1 MNRFSML
8 YLDHAATTP
17 IRPQV
22 WEAMSG
28 LADRG
33 WGNPTGF
40 HAPARAAKNAL
51 EEARERIAAVL
62 HCRPLEV
69 VFTSGGTESDNL
81 AVKGAALA
89 GRRRG
94 GVVTSVV
101 EHEAV
106 LSSVGFLELLGC
118 SVTRVGVDRDGMV
131 DPCEVAEAVTPE
143 TAVVS
148 VMAANNETGA
158 RQPVRKIAEAVR
170 DRAGSNALVHT
181 DAVQAFVSEELRVDE
196 LGVDLLS
203 LAAHKFG
210 GPPGVGMLY
219 VRDGVGL
226 EPVAHGGGQEL
237 GRRSGTHNVLGAV
250 GMARAMELAASDR
263 ERFHRDVR
271 EARRRF
277 EAALLEKV
285 PGLAITSQP
294 VRTIHHS
301 HLRFPG
307 VANQTLLVRLDRL
320 GLAASAG
327 SSCQSGAARV
337 SHVLSAMGI
346 SDSEARSSVRFS
358 FGWTTR
364 PADGDRAAELTLRAL
379 EGLL

>member
-1 MNRFSML
+1 ML

-17 IRPQV
+17 IRPHV
-22 WEAMSG
+22 WEALSA

-40 HAPARAAKNAL
+40 HASARAAKNAL
-51 EEARERIAAVL
+51 EEARERVAAVL
-62 HCRPLEV
+62 GCRPLDV
-69 VFTSGGTESDNL
+69 VFTGGGTESDNL

-89 GRRRG
+89 GGGRG
-94 GVVTSVV
+94 RVVTSEV

-106 LSSVGFLELLGC
+106 LSSVRFLEAWGC
-118 SVTRVGVDRDGMV
+118 PVTRVGVDSDGLV
-131 DPCEVAEAVTPE
+131 DPSEVAEAVTPG

-170 DRAGSNALVHT
+170 DRAGANVLIHT
-181 DAVQAFVSEELRVDE
+181 DAVQAFVSEELRVEE

-210 GPPGVGMLY
+210 GPTGVGVLY
-219 VRDGVGL
+219 VRDGVAL
-226 EPVAHGGGQEL
+226 EPVVHGGGQEL
-237 GRRSGTHNVLGAV
+237 GRRSGTHHVLGAV
-250 GMARAMELAASDR
+250 GMAVAMELAAADR
-263 ERFHRDVR
+263 ARFQQDVS

-277 EAALLEKV
+277 ETALSENV
-285 PGLAITSQP
+285 PGLVITSHP
-294 VRTIHHS
+294 VRTTQHS

-327 SSCQSGAARV
+327 SSCQSGAAQV

-346 SDSEARSSVRFS
+346 SDTQARSSVRFS

-364 PADGDRAAELTLRAL
+364 PSDGDRAAELTLRAL
-379 EGLL
+379 GGLS

>member
-1 MNRFSML
+1 ML

-22 WEAMSG
+22 WEAMSD
-28 LADRG
+28 LVDRG

-40 HAPARAAKNAL
+40 HASARAAKNAL
-51 EEARERIAAVL
+51 EEARERVAEVL
-62 HCRPLEV
+62 GCRPLEV

-81 AVKGAALA
+81 AIKGGALA
-89 GRRRG
+89 GGGRG
-94 GVVTSVV
+94 GVVTSAV

-106 LSSVGFLELLGC
+106 LNAARFLEEWGC
-118 SVTRVGVDRDGMV
+118 PVTVVGVDSDGLV
-131 DPCEVAEAVTPE
+131 DPSEIAEAVTPGI
-143 TAVVS
+143 AVVS

-158 RQPVRKIAEAVR
+158 GQPIRKIVEAVR
-170 DRAGSNALVHT
+170 DRAGPDTLVHT
-181 DAVQAFVSEELRVDE
+181 DAVQSFVSDDLRVDE
-196 LGVDLLS
+196 LGVDLLT
-203 LAAHKFG
+203 LAGHKFG
-210 GPPGVGMLY
+210 GPTGVGVLY
-219 VRDGVGL
+219 VREGVTL
-226 EPVAHGGGQEL
+226 EPVSHGGGQEL
-237 GRRSGTHNVLGAV
+237 GRRSGTHHVLGAV
-250 GMARAMELAASDR
+250 GMAMAMELAASDR
-263 ERFHRDVR
+263 ARFNRDVR

-277 EAALLEKV
+277 ETALSERV
-285 PGLAITSQP
+285 PRLLVTSHSA
-294 VRTIHHS
+294 RTVHHS

-327 SSCQSGAARV
+327 SSCQSGAAKV

-346 SDSEARSSVRFS
+346 CDAEARSSVRFS

-364 PADGDRAAELTLRAL
+364 ASDGDRAADLVLQAL

>member
-1 MNRFSML
+1 ML

-17 IRPQV
+17 IRPRV
-22 WEAMSG
+22 WEEISG

-40 HAPARAAKNAL
+40 HASARAAKNAL
-51 EEARERIAAVL
+51 EEARERVAEVL
-62 HCRPLEV
+62 GCRPLEV
-69 VFTSGGTESDNL
+69 VFTGGGTESDNL

-89 GRRRG
+89 GGRRG
-94 GVVTSVV
+94 GVVTSAV
-101 EHEAV
+101 EHDAV
-106 LSSVGFLELLGC
+106 LSSVRFLEDWGC
-118 SVTRVGVDRDGMV
+118 PVVRVGVDRDGVV
-131 DPCEVAEAVTPE
+131 DPSEVAAVVTPQ

-158 RQPVRKIAEAVR
+158 RQPVRKIAEAVTGR
-170 DRAGSNALVHT
+170 TGCKALVHT
-181 DAVQAFVSEELRVDE
+181 DAVQSFISEELRVED
-196 LGVDLLS
+196 LGVDLMS
-203 LAAHKFG
+203 LAGHKFG
-210 GPPGVGMLY
+210 GPTGVGVLY
-219 VRDGVGL
+219 VREGVAL

-237 GRRSGTHNVLGAV
+237 GRRSGSHHVLGGV
-250 GMARAMELAASDR
+250 GMALAMELASSDR
-263 ERFHRDVR
+263 ERFHRDVS

-277 EAALLEKV
+277 ESALLEKV
-285 PGLAITSQP
+285 PGLAIASRST
-294 VRTIHHS
+294 RTVQHS

-327 SSCQSGAARV
+327 SSCQSGAAQV
-337 SHVLSAMGI
+337 SHVLSAMGM
-346 SDSEARSSVRFS
+346 SDPEARSSVRFS

-364 PADGDRAAELTLRAL
+364 PSDGDLAAGLTLRAL

>member
-1 MNRFSML
+1 ML

-22 WEAMSG
+22 WETMSA
-28 LADRG
+28 LANRA

-40 HAPARAAKNAL
+40 HGPARAAKNQL
-51 EEARERIAAVL
+51 EEARERVAEVL
-62 HCRPLEV
+62 GCRPLEV

-81 AVKGAALA
+81 AIKGAALA
-89 GRRRG
+89 GGRRG
-94 GVVTSVV
+94 GVVTTAI

-106 LSSVGFLELLGC
+106 LNAAHFLEEWGC
-118 SVTRVGVDRDGMV
+118 PVTAIGVDSDGLV
-131 DPCEVAEAVTPE
+131 DPSEMAEAVTPG
-143 TAVVS
+143 TAIVS
-148 VMAANNETGA
+148 VMTANNETGA
-158 RQPVRKIAEAVR
+158 RQPVRKIADSVR
-170 DRAGSNALVHT
+170 DRAGPATLVHT
-181 DAVQAFVSEELRVDE
+181 DAVQSFISEELRVDE
-196 LGVDLLS
+196 LGVDLLT

-210 GPPGVGMLY
+210 GPTGVGVLY
-219 VRDGVGL
+219 VREGTVL

-237 GRRSGTHNVLGAV
+237 GRRSGTHNVLGAM
-250 GMARAMELAASDR
+250 GMALAMELAAADR
-263 ERFHRDVR
+263 GRFHRDAG

-277 EAALLEKV
+277 EK
-285 PGLAITSQP
+285 AITGSVP
-294 VRTIHHS
+294 ELVITSHSARTVHHS

-327 SSCQSGAARV
+327 SSCQSGASKV

-346 SDSEARSSVRFS
+346 CNAEARSSVRFS

-364 PADGDRAAELTLRAL
+364 PPDGDRAADLVLQAL

>member
-1 MNRFSML
+1 ML

-17 IRPQV
+17 IRPRV
-22 WEAMSG
+22 WEEMSR

-40 HAPARAAKNAL
+40 HASARAAKNAL
-51 EEARERIAAVL
+51 EDARERVAAVL
-62 HCRPLEV
+62 GCRPLEV
-69 VFTSGGTESDNL
+69 VFTGGGTESDNL

-89 GRRRG
+89 GGGRG
-94 GVVTSVV
+94 GVVTSAV

-106 LSSVGFLELLGC
+106 LSSVRFLEGWGC
-118 SVTRVGVDRDGMV
+118 PVARVGVDRDGLV
-131 DPCEVAEAVTPE
+131 DPSEVTAAVTPQ

-170 DRAGSNALVHT
+170 DRARPPTLVHT
-181 DAVQAFVSEELRVDE
+181 DAVQSFVSQELAVDD
-196 LGVDLLS
+196 LGVDLVS

-210 GPPGVGMLY
+210 GPAGVGLLY
-219 VRDGVGL
+219 VRDGVAL
-226 EPVAHGGGQEL
+226 EAVNHGGGQEL

-250 GMARAMELAASDR
+250 GMALAMELAAADR
-263 ERFHRDVR
+263 ERFHRDVSQ
-271 EARRRF
+271 ARGRF
-277 EAALLEKV
+277 ETTLLKQV
-285 PGLAITSQP
+285 GGLSITSRSA
-294 VRTIHHS
+294 RTIQHS

-307 VANQTLLVRLDRL
+307 AANQTLLARLDRL

-327 SSCQSGAARV
+327 SSCQSGAAQV
-337 SHVLSAMGI
+337 SHVLSAMGVPAA
-346 SDSEARSSVRFS
+346 EARSSVRFS

-364 PADGDRAAELTLRAL
+364 PSDGDRAAEIVLQAL

>member
-1 MNRFSML
+1 ML

-17 IRPQV
+17 LRPRV
-22 WEAMSG
+22 WEAMSTLDG
-28 LADRG
+28 RD

-40 HAPARAAKNAL
+40 HASARAAKNAL
-51 EEARERIAAVL
+51 EEARERVAAIL
-62 HCRPLEV
+62 GCRPLEV
-69 VFTSGGTESDNL
+69 VFTGGGTESDNL

-89 GRRRG
+89 GRERG
-94 GVVTSVV
+94 GVVTSTV

-106 LSSVGFLELLGC
+106 LSSVRFLEEWGHP
-118 SVTRVGVDRDGMV
+118 VTRVEVDRDGLV
-131 DPCEVAEAVTPE
+131 DPSEVAAAVTPH

-158 RQPVRKIAEAVR
+158 RQPVRKIAEAVK
-170 DRAGSNALVHT
+170 DRSGCKALVHT
-181 DAVQAFVSEELRVDE
+181 DAVQAFVSEELAVDD
-196 LGVDLLS
+196 LGVDLMS

-210 GPPGVGMLY
+210 GPTGVGLLY

-237 GRRSGTHNVLGAV
+237 GRRSGTHHVLGAV
-250 GMARAMELAASDR
+250 GMALAMELAASDR
-263 ERFHRDVR
+263 ERLHHDVG

-277 EAALLEKV
+277 ESALTERV
-285 PGLAITSQP
+285 PGLSITSRSA
-294 VRTIHHS
+294 RTVQHS
-301 HLRFPG
+301 HIRFPG

-327 SSCQSGAARV
+327 SSCQSGAAQV

-364 PADGDRAAELTLRAL
+364 PSDGDLAAELTLSAL

>member
-1 MNRFSML
+1 ML
-8 YLDHAATTP
+8 YLDHAATAP
-17 IRPQV
+17 IRPRV
-22 WEAMSG
+22 WEEISA

-40 HAPARAAKNAL
+40 HASARAAKNAL
-51 EEARERIAAVL
+51 EEARERVAAL
-62 HCRPLEV
+62 LGCRPLEV
-69 VFTSGGTESDNL
+69 VFTGGGTESDNL

-89 GRRRG
+89 GGERR
-94 GVVTSVV
+94 GVVTSAV

-106 LSSVGFLELLGC
+106 LSSARFLEDWGC
-118 SVTRVGVDRDGMV
+118 PVTRVGVDRDGLV
-131 DPCEVAEAVTPE
+131 DPSEAAAAVTPD
-143 TAVVS
+143 TAVIS

-158 RQPVRKIAEAVR
+158 RQPVRKITEAVR
-170 DRAGSNALVHT
+170 DRAGCRALVHT
-181 DAVQAFVSEELRVDE
+181 DAVQAFISTELRVED
-196 LGVDLLS
+196 LGVDLMS

-210 GPPGVGMLY
+210 GPTGVGVLY
-219 VRDGVGL
+219 VREGVAL

-237 GRRSGTHNVLGAV
+237 GRRSGSHNVLGAV
-250 GMARAMELAASDR
+250 GTALAMELAAADR

-271 EARRRF
+271 EARHRF
-277 EAALLEKV
+277 ETALTEGV
-285 PGLAITSQP
+285 PGLAITSRSA
-294 VRTIHHS
+294 RTIQHS
-301 HLRFPG
+301 HVRFPG

-327 SSCQSGAARV
+327 SSCQSGAAQV

-346 SDSEARSSVRFS
+346 PDSEARSSVRFS

-364 PADGDRAAELTLRAL
+364 PSDGDLAAGLTLRAL

>member
-1 MNRFSML
+1 ML

-17 IRPQV
+17 IRPRV
-22 WEAMSG
+22 WEEISA

-40 HAPARAAKNAL
+40 HASARAAKNAL
-51 EEARERIAAVL
+51 EEARERVAAVL
-62 HCRPLEV
+62 GCRPLEV
-69 VFTSGGTESDNL
+69 VFTGGGTESDNL

-89 GRRRG
+89 GGGRG
-94 GVVTSVV
+94 GVVTTAV

-106 LSSVGFLELLGC
+106 LSSVRYLEDWGC
-118 SVTRVGVDRDGMV
+118 PVTRVGVDRDGLV
-131 DPCEVAEAVTPE
+131 DPSEVTAAVNPQ

-158 RQPVRKIAEAVR
+158 RQPVRKITEAVR
-170 DRAGSNALVHT
+170 DRPRCKALVHT
-181 DAVQAFVSEELRVDE
+181 DAVQAFISEELRVED
-196 LGVDLLS
+196 LGVDLMS

-210 GPPGVGMLY
+210 GPTGVGVLY
-219 VRDGVGL
+219 VREGVAL
-226 EPVAHGGGQEL
+226 EPVTHGGGQEL
-237 GRRSGTHNVLGAV
+237 GRRSGTHHVLGAV
-250 GMARAMELAASDR
+250 GMARAMELASSDR
-263 ERFHRDVR
+263 ERFHRDVS

-277 EAALLEKV
+277 ESALLEKV
-285 PGLAITSQP
+285 PGLAIASRST
-294 VRTIHHS
+294 RTVQHS

-327 SSCQSGAARV
+327 SSCQSGAAQV
-337 SHVLSAMGI
+337 SHVLSAMGM
-346 SDSEARSSVRFS
+346 SDPEARSSVRFS

-364 PADGDRAAELTLRAL
+364 PSDGDLAAGLTLRAL

>member
-1 MNRFSML
+1 ML

-22 WEAMSG
+22 WEAMSA
-28 LADRG
+28 LAGRA

-40 HAPARAAKNAL
+40 HAPARAAKNKL
-51 EEARERIAAVL
+51 EEARERVADL
-62 HCRPLEV
+62 LGCRPLEV

-81 AVKGAALA
+81 AIKGAALT
-89 GRRRG
+89 GPRPG
-94 GVVTSVV
+94 GVVTSAV

-106 LSSVGFLELLGC
+106 LGSVHFLEQLG
-118 SVTRVGVDRDGMV
+118 SPVTIVGVDADGLV
-131 DPCEVAEAVTPE
+131 NPDEVAGAITPQ

-148 VMAANNETGA
+148 VMAVNNETGA
-158 RQPVRKIAEAVR
+158 RQPVRKTVDAVG
-170 DRAGSNALVHT
+170 DRAGPRPLVHS
-181 DAVQAFVSEELRVDE
+181 DAVQAFVCEDVRVDD
-196 LGVDLLS
+196 LGVDLLT
-203 LAAHKFG
+203 LAGHKFG
-210 GPPGVGMLY
+210 GPVGVGVLY
-219 VRDGVGL
+219 VREGVRL

-237 GRRSGTHNVLGAV
+237 GRRSGTHDVLGAM
-250 GMARAMELAASDR
+250 GMALAMELAVADR
-263 ERFHRDVR
+263 ARFLRDAG

-277 EAALLEKV
+277 EKTLTDSV
-285 PGLAITSQP
+285 PDLAITSHSA
-294 VRTIHHS
+294 RTAHHS

-327 SSCQSGAARV
+327 SSCQSGAAQV

-346 SDSEARSSVRFS
+346 PAAEARSSVRFS

-364 PADGDRAAELTLRAL
+364 PADGDRAAATVLQAL
-379 EGLL
+379 EGLR

>member
-1 MNRFSML
+1 ML

-22 WEAMSG
+22 WEAMSRM
-28 LADRG
+28 AARE

-40 HAPARAAKNAL
+40 HASARAAKNAL
-51 EEARERIAAVL
+51 EEARERAAAVL
-62 HCRPLEV
+62 ACRPLEV
-69 VFTSGGTESDNL
+69 VFTGGGTESDNL

-89 GRRRG
+89 GGKRG
-94 GVVTSVV
+94 GVVISPV

-106 LSSVGFLELLGC
+106 LSSVRFLEEWGC
-118 SVTRVGVDRDGMV
+118 PVTRVGVDRDGLV
-131 DPCEVAEAVTPE
+131 DPSEVAEVVTP
-143 TAVVS
+143 ASVVVS

-158 RQPVRKIAEAVR
+158 RQPVRKIAEAVQDQVGCR
-170 DRAGSNALVHT
+170 ALVHS
-181 DAVQAFVSEELRVDE
+181 DAVQSFVSEELTPEDM
-196 LGVDLLS
+196 GVDLMS

-210 GPPGVGMLY
+210 GPTGVGLLY
-219 VRDGVGL
+219 VRDGVRL

-237 GRRSGTHNVLGAV
+237 GRRSGTHHVLGAV
-250 GMARAMELAASDR
+250 GMALAMELAAADR
-263 ERFHRDVR
+263 DRLHRDVG

-277 EAALLEKV
+277 ETTLSERI
-285 PGLAITSQP
+285 PGLSITSGSA
-294 VRTIHHS
+294 RTVQHS

-346 SDSEARSSVRFS
+346 SNSEARSAVRFS

-364 PADGDRAAELTLRAL
+364 PSDGDLAAELTLRAL